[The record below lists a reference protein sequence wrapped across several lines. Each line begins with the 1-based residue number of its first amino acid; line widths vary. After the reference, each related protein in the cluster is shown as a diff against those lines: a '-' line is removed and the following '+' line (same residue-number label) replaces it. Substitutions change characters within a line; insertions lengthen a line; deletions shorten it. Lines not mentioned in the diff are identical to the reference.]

1 MALCHNLLFFFF
13 MNGITSFIT
22 NTFNSDPKKVESFV
36 NMLYSMLKGS
46 GTTLSIFFCTLLFA
60 IPFALLVA
68 MGRMS
73 KNKLLSGVTNIFL
86 LIIRGTPLMLQ
97 LLIVYFGPKF
107 IAGWFNVRISWSS
120 YIAAIVAFSINYA
133 AYFAEIYRGGI
144 EAIPRGQYEASKVL
158 GYTSGQTFF
167 KIVLPQVVKRIV
179 PAMGNEVIT
188 LVKDTALVSVIGV
201 SELLMV
207 AKERQ
212 GALFSFVPLFIAGV
226 FYFFMN
232 WLVSIG
238 FQKLEKKLEYY
249 N

>member
-1 MALCHNLLFFFF
+1 MISERYA
-13 MNGITSFIT
+13 
-22 NTFNSDPKKVESFV
+22 K
-36 NMLYSMLKGS
+36 MLVSMFKAS
-46 GTTLSIFFCTLLFA
+46 GTSLQVFFLTLIFA
-60 IPFALLVA
+60 IPFAMVVA

-73 KNKLLSGVTNIFL
+73 KNKLLSGITNIFL

-97 LLIVYFGPKF
+97 LLVVYFGPGLF
-107 IAGWFNVRISWSS
+107 IRWLSDLGYDVAFKWNRFA
-120 YIAAIVAFSINYA
+120 AAIIALSINYA

-144 EAIPRGQYEASKVL
+144 ESIPKGQYEACKVL
-158 GYTSGQTFF
+158 GYTRSQTFF
-167 KIVLPQVVKRIV
+167 TIILPQVVKRIV

-201 SELLMV
+201 AELLMV

-212 GALFSFVPLFIAGV
+212 GALFSFWPLFIAGA

-232 WLVSIG
+232 WVVSVV
-238 FQKLEKKLEYY
+238 FRALEKKLSYY

>member
-1 MALCHNLLFFFF
+1 M
-13 MNGITSFIT
+13 
-22 NTFNSDPKKVESFV
+22 TFDRYLK
-36 NMLYSMLKGS
+36 MLKAMLDGS
-46 GTTLSIFFCTLLFA
+46 VTSLEVFFLTLIFSIPL
-60 IPFALLVA
+60 ALPIA

-73 KNKLLSGVTNIFL
+73 KNKLLSGIVNVFL

-97 LLIVYFGPKF
+97 LLVVYFGPGLF
-107 IAGWFNVRISWSS
+107 IRWLVNMGYAVNFKWNRFA
-120 YIAAIVAFSINYA
+120 AAIIALSINYA

-144 EAIPRGQYEASKVL
+144 ESIPKGQYEASKVL

-167 KIVLPQVVKRIV
+167 RIILPQVVKRIV

-226 FYFFMN
+226 FYFIMN
-232 WLVSIG
+232 WVVSFI
-238 FQKLEKKLEYY
+238 FQKLEKKLAYY